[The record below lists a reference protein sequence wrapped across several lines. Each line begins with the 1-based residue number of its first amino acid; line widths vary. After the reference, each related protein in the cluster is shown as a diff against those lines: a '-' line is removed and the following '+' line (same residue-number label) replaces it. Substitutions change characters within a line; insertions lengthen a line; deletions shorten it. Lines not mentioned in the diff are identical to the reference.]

1 MGRVMHVIERDG
13 LNLRDAILRKVLVRG
28 VTQWIR
34 GVTGNNHIWS
44 QAQRHSVSTT
54 KYTNQYTTFV
64 TPNRP
69 SWTSARNRFSQPR
82 YRGLFSWDFNHPMMT
97 PYRAGFRERI
107 SWKAWYPNLLTQ
119 FSLPRVVKTR
129 WQTNPY
135 QVTTFLT
142 NPSSSSSSSP
152 DSRLACECINPM
164 IIFCTVPILS
174 SEWPCR

>member
-34 GVTGNNHIWS
+34 GVTGNNNIWS

-119 FSLPRVVKTR
+119 FSLPRVVKTQ

-142 NPSSSSSSSP
+142 NPSSSSP